1 MVYVFYSKQ
10 DANREVIG
18 RVTSTGLTHA
28 REMIA
33 GRKNLPI
40 KVIDELFIIE
50 RLVDY
55 EKHVR

>member
-10 DANREVIG
+10 DSKKEVIG
-18 RVTSTGLTHA
+18 RVTSTGLNIA

-33 GRKNLPI
+33 ERKNLPI
-40 KVIDELFIIE
+40 EVVDNLFVIE

-55 EKHVR
+55 EKCI